1 MISNYLKTSFRNL
14 KKRLPFTLVNIIGLS
29 IGLSCFLLL
38 IAYTN
43 YEENYEDFQD
53 NKEQLYR
60 IVFERFQ
67 GDELKSSS
75 PAVMPSLGYKIKGE
89 IPEVKQMSRFSN
101 GSGIVKSIRVTAE
114 EEKIYYADA
123 DFFKMFS
130 FPLEVG
136 NPDTVLENPNSIVLT
151 ESSALKYFGKEEA
164 VGKELEVANE
174 FGTAKYYVTGI
185 VKDLPLN
192 TSFSFDFLCSFN
204 SINKGKNWFVNN
216 WMWWSFPTYVTISN
230 KADLESVK
238 KQFPAFIK
246 KYKTD
251 PIEASVTWN
260 FSFQPIEDIH
270 LKSDF
275 RNETVRRDTKAR
287 TLNLLKIIAFL
298 ILVISWVNYINLST
312 ASSTERA
319 KEIGVRKS
327 LGAYKSQ
334 ISKQFLTEA
343 ALVNIIAAILSI
355 IIIIM
360 IIKPFSKLL
369 GLNYSTEILLQPT
382 FWVYLLPII
391 IVGII
396 VSGLYPAFI
405 LASFKSTEVLKTKT
419 MSTPGSVMVRKVL
432 VGIQFVISI
441 ILITCTCI
449 MINQN
454 NFMKNKDLGVDIDK
468 IIVIKK
474 PQLLEKKVYK
484 SQINSFIKELH
495 KGTNAKYTT
504 ASFALPSIESWGLAV
519 WKSSEDPGTQKV
531 HMVNGVDANY
541 IPTFGLKLL
550 AGRNFDENRISDENA
565 VIISRKSLKIL
576 GIEDPNDAIN
586 VSLNIETF
594 EDRLFN
600 IIGVID
606 DFHHNSLKS
615 EIGGMILTP
624 NTGLF
629 SPPRYFSL
637 KLDNNK
643 VLKNTI
649 GDAKSIY
656 KQFFPEDLFEYY
668 ILNDKYQLQY
678 VEEDRNQNVFTVFS
692 FLAIFLACIG
702 ILGLSSF
709 IAFLKTRDIAI
720 RKVFGADKDIILW
733 VLSKEFLYVLI
744 GASCIAIPIV
754 IYFMKDW
761 LADFPYRIEISFWH
775 FAIAI
780 FSIFFIT
787 LLVIGV
793 NLYKSLKRKPIQSL
807 RSE

>member
-1 MISNYLKTSFRNL
+1 M
-14 KKRLPFTLVNIIGLS
+14 
-29 IGLSCFLLL
+29 GLSCFLLL
-38 IAYTN
+38 IAYAN
-43 YEENYEDFQD
+43 YEENYEDFQE
-53 NKEQLYR
+53 NKEKLYR

-67 GDELKSSS
+67 GDELISVD
-75 PAVMPSLGYKIKGE
+75 PTVMPPLGYRIKDE

-101 GSGIVKSIRVTAE
+101 YPGIIKSERITAE
-114 EEKIYYADA
+114 EEKIYYADR

-130 FPLEVG
+130 FSLQAG

-164 VGKELEVANE
+164 IGKELEVTNSLE
-174 FGTAKYYVTGI
+174 TRKYNVTGI
-185 VKDLPLN
+185 VKDPPLN

-204 SINKGKNWFVNN
+204 SIKSGQNSFVNN
-216 WMWWSFPTYVTISN
+216 WTWWGFSTFVSIDN
-230 KADLESVK
+230 DIDLERVK
-238 KQFPAFIK
+238 RQFPAFIK

-251 PIEASVTWN
+251 PMEESITWK
-260 FSFQPIEDIH
+260 FDFQPIQDIH

-275 RNETVRRDTKAR
+275 RNESIRRDTKAR
-287 TLNLLKIIAFL
+287 TLNLLKIIALL

-327 LGAYKSQ
+327 LGAYKNQ
-334 ISKQFLTEA
+334 ISKQFLIEA

-355 IIIIM
+355 IIIII

-369 GLNYSTEILLQPT
+369 GLNYSTEILVLPT
-382 FWVYLLPII
+382 FWMYLLPII
-391 IVGII
+391 IIGII
-396 VSGLYPAFI
+396 ASGLYPAFI

-419 MSTPGSVMVRKVL
+419 MSTPGSVVVRKIL
-432 VGIQFVISI
+432 VGVQFVISI
-441 ILITCTCI
+441 LLIACTSI
-449 MINQN
+449 MIHQN
-454 NFMKNKDLGVDIDK
+454 NFMKNKDLGVDIDEV
-468 IIVIKK
+468 IVIRK
-474 PQLLEKKVYK
+474 PQLLKKKVYE
-484 SQINSFIKELH
+484 SQINSFIKELQN
-495 KGTNAKYTT
+495 GTKAKYIS
-504 ASFALPSIESWGLAV
+504 ASFALPSFNSWNLAV
-519 WKSSEDPGTQKV
+519 WKSSEGPESHKIHT
-531 HMVNGVDANY
+531 VNGVDANY

-550 AGRNFDENRISDENA
+550 AGRNFDDNRIADKNA
-565 VIISRKSLKIL
+565 IIISRTSLKML
-576 GIEDPNDAIN
+576 GIENPNDAIDK
-586 VSLNIETF
+586 SLNIETF
-594 EDRLFN
+594 GDRIFN

-615 EIGGMILTP
+615 EIGGMILAP

-637 KLDNNK
+637 KLDNNV

-649 GDAKSIY
+649 EEAKSIY
-656 KQFFPEDLFEYY
+656 KRFFPEDLFEYY
-668 ILNDKYQLQY
+668 ILKDNYQLQY

-720 RKVFGADKDIILW
+720 RKVFGADKYIILW